1 MKKTYP
7 IILAFAVIFL
17 FFIQSVGTLVESI
30 YILDLMNLNLD
41 TKVLGVLFFFA
52 PLLLIPLYKKFRQQL
67 IWVTF
72 ALLLISRGFLPY
84 LDTTGRLLASGI
96 ATAAVISLF
105 FLLLGVQPRGI
116 TRSRLGLWASTGLAL
131 AVLLSSLLRTAY
143 SGLDYSLTPAGGWSG
158 ILLGFLLGGVLNQL
172 EPGSAPFPSKKGRGV
187 TAPLLGF
194 FSVLTLIY
202 FAFSAP
208 SVIARWTEGNYLLI
222 VLAVSLLAAGWAL
235 FSPLHPLLF
244 QQLDRR
250 LLLAVNLAFTLCLTG
265 TILAH
270 SVPYPPSFFSPAV
283 TVAAPAWWTVIP
295 LVLMLL
301 LFPVLFLDLGLFLR
315 QVRLAEPTPS
325 QLVPGLLLGCLALIV
340 LVFANVFTNVWGYIQ
355 PVSLFFRGKFW
366 LPFFLP
372 AAAICL
378 LAWAAGKNKPDRDEE
393 SSGRFPRA
401 WALALGLLVLGTI
414 ARPLAGNHAR
424 VQTLD
429 RPSITVMTFNI
440 QAANNATA
448 QKSFEQQLA
457 LIRKVSPDIL
467 ALQESDSARISLNNN
482 DYVRFYADSLGYYS
496 YYGPTTVAGTFGTA
510 ILSKY
515 PLLNSRSVYTYSDT
529 DEIGVAEAEV
539 VVDGYPI
546 TIYDVHPDGSDLA
559 KMAFVE
565 ALLQRS
571 QSKPYVIAL
580 GDYNLPDTQPS
591 YKLLDSFF
599 VNAWTSAY
607 PTKISPDG
615 VDMSGSGRIDH
626 IFVSHSLG
634 VRNPVYMLPP
644 ASGSDHPAHWAEILL
659 NNPQ

>member
-17 FFIQSVGTLVESI
+17 FLIQSVGTLVESI

-52 PLLLIPLYKKFRQQL
+52 PLLLIPLFKKFRQQL
-67 IWVTF
+67 IWATF

-84 LDTTGRLLASGI
+84 LDTTGRLMASGI

-105 FLLLGVQPRGI
+105 FVLLGVQPRGI
-116 TRSRLGLWASTGLAL
+116 THSRLSLWASTGLAL
-131 AVLLSSLLRTAY
+131 AVLLSILLRTAY

-158 ILLGFLLGGVLNQL
+158 ILLGLLLAGVLNRL
-172 EPGSAPFPSKKGRGV
+172 EPGKTPFPSKKGRRV
-187 TAPLLGF
+187 TAPILGC

-222 VLAVSLLAAGWAL
+222 VLAISLLAAGWAL
-235 FSPLHPLLF
+235 FLPLHPQLF
-244 QQLDRR
+244 QQIDRR
-250 LLLAVNLAFTLCLTG
+250 LLLAANLAFTLCLTG

-270 SVPYPPSFFSPAV
+270 SVPYPPSFSSPAV
-283 TVAAPAWWTVIP
+283 TVAAPAWWTAIP

-301 LFPVLFLDLGLFLR
+301 FFPVLFLDLGLFLR

-325 QLVPGLLLGCLALIV
+325 QLVPGLALGCLALI
-340 LVFANVFTNVWGYIQ
+340 LLTFANVFTNVWGYIQ

-366 LPFFLP
+366 LPYFIP

-378 LAWAAGKNKPDRDEE
+378 LAWAAGKIMPDDDEE
-393 SSGRFPRA
+393 PAGRFPWT
-401 WALALGLLVLGTI
+401 WALVLGLLVLGI
-414 ARPLAGNHAR
+414 LARPLTVNTGQ
-424 VQTLD
+424 VQTID

-440 QAANNATA
+440 QQANDANA

-457 LIRKVSPDIL
+457 VIRKVSPDIL

-515 PLLNSRSVYTYSDT
+515 PLLNTRSVYTYSDT

-539 VVDGYPI
+539 DVDGFPI

-559 KMAFVE
+559 KMTFVQ

-580 GDYNLPDTQPS
+580 GDYNLPDTQPA
-591 YKLLDSFF
+591 YQLLDSIL
-599 VNAWTSAY
+599 VNAWTSVY
-607 PTKISPDG
+607 PTKVSPDG

-626 IFVSHSLG
+626 IFFSHSLG
-634 VRNPVYMLPP
+634 VRNPVYLLPP
-644 ASGSDHPAHWAEILL
+644 ASGSDHPVHWAEILL
-659 NNPQ
+659 NNPK

>member
-17 FFIQSVGTLVESI
+17 FSIQSVGTLVESI

-52 PLLLIPLYKKFRQQL
+52 PLLLIPLYKKFRPQL
-67 IWVTF
+67 IWATF

-84 LDTTGRLLASGI
+84 LDTAGRLLASGI
-96 ATAAVISLF
+96 ATAAAISLF
-105 FLLLGVQPRGI
+105 FLLLGVQPRGV
-116 TRSRLGLWASTGLAL
+116 THARLGLWASTGLAL
-131 AVLLSSLLRTAY
+131 AVLLSTLLRTAY
-143 SGLDYSLTPAGGWSG
+143 SGLDYSLIPAGGWSG
-158 ILLGFLLGGVLNQL
+158 IFLGLLLAAVLIQL
-172 EPGSAPFPSKKGRGV
+172 EPGSTPFPSKKGRSV
-187 TAPLLGF
+187 TAPILGF
-194 FSVLTLIY
+194 FAVLTLIY

-208 SVIARWTEGNYLLI
+208 TVIARWTGDNYLLI
-222 VLAVSLLAAGWAL
+222 VLAVSLLSAGWAL
-235 FSPLHPLLF
+235 FSPLRPQLF
-244 QQLDRR
+244 QIDRR
-250 LLLAVNLAFTLCLTG
+250 LLLACNLAFTLCLTG

-270 SVPYPPSFFSPAV
+270 SVPYPPGFSSPAV
-283 TVAAPAWWTVIP
+283 TVAAPAWWTAIP

-301 LFPVLFLDLGLFLR
+301 LFPVLFLDLGLFL
-315 QVRLAEPTPS
+315 QQFRLAEPTPS
-325 QLVPGLLLGCLALIV
+325 QLAPGLLLGCLALIV
-340 LVFANVFTNVWGYIQ
+340 LVFANAFTNVWGYIQ

-366 LPFFLP
+366 LPYFIP

-378 LAWAAGKNKPDRDEE
+378 LAWAAGKIKSDETE
-393 SSGRFPRA
+393 EPAGRFPLA
-401 WALALGLLVLGTI
+401 WALVLGLLVLGTL
-414 ARPLAGNHAR
+414 ARPLTVKTAQ

-440 QAANNATA
+440 QQANDASA
-448 QKSFEQQLA
+448 QKSFQQQLA
-457 LIRKVSPDIL
+457 VIRKVSPDIL

-515 PLLNSRSVYTYSDT
+515 PLLNPRSVYTYSDT

-546 TIYDVHPDGSDLA
+546 TVYDVHPDGSDLA

-580 GDYNLPDTQPS
+580 GDYNLPDTQPA
-591 YKLLDSFF
+591 YLLLDSVF

-615 VDMSGSGRIDH
+615 VDMSGSDRIDH

-634 VRNPVYMLPP
+634 VRNPVYLLPP
-644 ASGSDHPAHWAEILL
+644 ASGSDHPVHWAEILL
-659 NNPQ
+659 NNPR